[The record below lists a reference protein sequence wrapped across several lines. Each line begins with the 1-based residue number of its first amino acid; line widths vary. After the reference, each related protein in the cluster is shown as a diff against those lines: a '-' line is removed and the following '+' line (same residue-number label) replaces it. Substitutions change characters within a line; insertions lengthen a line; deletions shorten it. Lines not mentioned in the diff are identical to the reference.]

1 MRLWDIHVT
10 FRDERG
16 HKQTEFHGAFAP
28 EDLSTALE
36 AAMNRA
42 HQERGGVEVAHQ
54 RSVTGPRA
62 A

>member
-1 MRLWDIHVT
+1 MTLWDVHVT

-16 HKQTEFHGAFAP
+16 HKQTEFHGAFAS
-28 EDLSTALE
+28 EDLSIALE

-42 HQERGGVEVAHQ
+42 HRERGGVEVTRQ